1 MNNSNT
7 INSIFSDVA
16 DAIRDIKGTTTT
28 YSPVGFADELNF
40 SGIVFNKKDFA
51 LSTTEPDASKYKYWF
66 ETDANGGIEIVNERQ
81 GGYQL
86 DKKIKLSTLEY
97 GPKPSDTVAL
107 SPQNKPQ
114 LYNGRVY
121 YVTDENNV
129 ALYSGE
135 PVIQDELY
143 LVRDVRT
150 EISVDQ
156 LTGRT
161 RGFSVSDIIDGYCY
175 IAACGAILSS
185 SSGGTMYAPYL
196 IKYNLESKEY
206 TVIDNFC
213 DTNQFRTYFNPNVI
227 YEKVDNKD
235 YVYLIESVSI
245 TAWTYGYIL
254 TSNASII
261 ENDICTSYQ
270 FTSSGINSSLY
281 SYNVIKAYE
290 TDSYIIYR
298 FLKDDYNLYFKINKS
313 DRLNSR
319 VYKFSNV
326 EGRLI
331 LGSNG
336 IYDYEND
343 NNNSNLKIY
352 KLGLSNERTLIDTF
366 KFALSYNKPLYYDES
381 TGTLR
386 VYNSNVSIKS
396 SVDGNYRSFDSTDFY
411 YIDFNNQTEFTEDS
425 YVLKE
430 NIDSTNKVIL
440 VTADWAE
447 DYIDLD
453 NISIPV
459 MSLVSSKQYINGYRS
474 NGSTWDEMRFMH

>member
-1 MNNSNT
+1 MNNNT

-16 DAIRDIKGTTTT
+16 GAIRDIKGTSTT
-28 YSPVGFADELNF
+28 YSPAGFADELSF

-51 LSTTEPDASKYKYWF
+51 ISTTEPDASKYKYWF
-66 ETDANGGIEIVNERQ
+66 KTDATGGIQVINDRQ

-121 YVTDENNV
+121 YVTVENNI

-175 IAACGAILSS
+175 IAACGDSL
-185 SSGGTMYAPYL
+185 GNYMYAPYL
-196 IKYNLESKEY
+196 IKYNLESKDY

-213 DTNQFRTYFNPNVI
+213 DTSQFRAYSNPNVI
-227 YEKVDNKD
+227 YEKVGNKD
-235 YVYLIESVSI
+235 YVYIIECVSVS
-245 TAWTYGYIL
+245 AWTYGYRL

-261 ENDICTSYQ
+261 ENNVCTSYQ
-270 FTSSGINSSLY
+270 FTNSSINSSLY
-281 SYNVIKAYE
+281 SKNVIKAYE
-290 TDSYIIYR
+290 TDSYITYR
-298 FLKDDYNLYFKINKS
+298 FLKDNNTYYFKIDKS
-313 DRLNSR
+313 DRLNSK
-319 VYKFSNV
+319 VYKFPEARYLV
-326 EGRLI
+326 

-336 IYDYEND
+336 MYDYIND
-343 NNNSNLKIY
+343 NNSIFKIY
-352 KLGLSNERTLIDTF
+352 KLGISNERTLIDTF
-366 KFALSYNKPLYYDES
+366 KIALSCDKPLYYDES

-386 VYNSNVSIKS
+386 VYNGNISIKS
-396 SVDGNYRSFDSTDFY
+396 SVDNSYRNVDSTDFY

-430 NIDSTNKVIL
+430 NIDSTNKVLL
-440 VTADWAE
+440 VTQEFAE
-447 DYIDLD
+447 NIIDLD
-453 NISIPV
+453 NISLFI
-459 MSLVSSKQYINGYRS
+459 MSLVSNKQYISGYRS
-474 NGSTWDEMRFMH
+474 NGNTWDEMQFMH

>member
-1 MNNSNT
+1 MNNNNNT

-28 YSPVGFADELNF
+28 YSPASFADELGF

-51 LSTTEPDASKYKYWF
+51 LSTTKPDASKYKYWF
-66 ETDANGGIEIVNERQ
+66 ETDATGGIEIVNERQ

-121 YVTDENNV
+121 YITVESNT

-156 LTGRT
+156 LTGIT

-175 IAACGAILSS
+175 IAACGTSL
-185 SSGGTMYAPYL
+185 GNDMYAPYL

-213 DTNQFRTYFNPNVI
+213 DTSQFRAYFNPNVI

-245 TAWTYGYIL
+245 FAWTYGYRL
-254 TSNASII
+254 TSNVSVI
-261 ENDICTSYQ
+261 ENNVCTSYQ
-270 FTSSGINSSLY
+270 FTNSDINNSLY

-298 FLKDDYNLYFKINKS
+298 FLNGDNYYYFKIDKS

-319 VYKFSNV
+319 VYEFSNV
-326 EGRLI
+326 KGHLI

-336 IYDYEND
+336 IYDYENE
-343 NNNSNLKIY
+343 NNSIFKIY

-366 KFALSYNKPLYYDES
+366 KFALSCDKPLYYDES
-381 TGTLR
+381 TGILK
-386 VYNSNVSIKS
+386 VYDSNVSIKS
-396 SVDGNYRSFDSTDFY
+396 SVDDSYRYVDIADFY
-411 YIDFNNQTEFTEDS
+411 YIDFNNQTEFTEDN

-430 NIDSTNKVIL
+430 NIDSTNKIL
-440 VTADWAE
+440 LITAEWAE

-459 MSLVSSKQYINGYRS
+459 MSLVSNKQYINGYRS

>member
-1 MNNSNT
+1 MNNNT

-16 DAIRDIKGTTTT
+16 GAIRDIKGTTTK

-66 ETDANGGIEIVNERQ
+66 ETDATEGIEVVNERQ

-114 LYNGRVY
+114 LYNGRIY
-121 YVTDENNV
+121 YVTEENNV

-175 IAACGAILSS
+175 IAACGASLGNS
-185 SSGGTMYAPYL
+185 MYAPYL
-196 IKYNLESKEY
+196 AKYNIASKEY

-213 DTNQFRTYFNPNVI
+213 NTNQFRAYSHPNVI

-235 YVYLIESVSI
+235 YVYLIESVSVS
-245 TAWTYGYIL
+245 AWTYGYTL

-261 ENDICTSYQ
+261 ENNVCTSYQ
-270 FTSSGINSSLY
+270 FTSSGIDSSLY

-290 TDSYIIYR
+290 TDNYIIYR
-298 FLKDDYNLYFKINKS
+298 FLKDNDNHYFKINKS
-313 DRLNSR
+313 GRLNSR

-326 EGRLI
+326 KGRLI

-343 NNNSNLKIY
+343 NNSIFKIY

-366 KFALSYNKPLYYDES
+366 KFALSCNKPLYYDES
-381 TGTLR
+381 TGTLK
-386 VYNSNVSIKS
+386 VYDSNVSIKS
-396 SVDGNYRSFDSTDFY
+396 SVDANYRSVDSTDFY

-430 NIDSTNKVIL
+430 NIDSTNKILL
-440 VTADWAE
+440 VTADWAK

-459 MSLVSSKQYINGYRS
+459 MSLVSNKQYINGYRS